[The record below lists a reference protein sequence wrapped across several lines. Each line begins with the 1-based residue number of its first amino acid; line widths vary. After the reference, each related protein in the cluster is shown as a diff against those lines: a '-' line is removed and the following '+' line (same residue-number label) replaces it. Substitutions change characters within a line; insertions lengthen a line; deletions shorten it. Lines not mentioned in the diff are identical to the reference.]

1 MVRNEDVKAI
11 DTERVGRIQEA
22 FDSYGEK
29 LAYDDKWM
37 VAGLIG
43 LTINR
48 PNFTADGETVFNL
61 PLSLDLEPDDDPMTC
76 YELAYML
83 TRDPFRFVLPAKKG
97 WNFIS
102 FDPRHQNHR
111 KSPRVALAEL
121 LQAGE
126 SEDRVYKYRRRA
138 GNDFVISLL
147 RMGLLEQWYDNN
159 SPETD
164 GIYAGLYH
172 GVKVIVINALT
183 GEQTG
188 LYEDTIEEIIRLRE
202 AGKIDIT
209 DQELKDH
216 SVSVVS

>member
-1 MVRNEDVKAI
+1 MVRDEDVKAI

-22 FDSYGEK
+22 FDSYGKK
-29 LAYDDKWM
+29 LAEDDKWM

-61 PLSLDLEPDDDPMTC
+61 PFSLDLKPEDDPITC
-76 YELAYML
+76 NELAYML
-83 TRDPFRFVLPAKKG
+83 TRDPFRFVLPAKEG

-121 LQAGE
+121 LQADE

-159 SPETD
+159 SAETD

-172 GVKVIVINALT
+172 GVKVIVINALA

-188 LYEDTIEEIIRLRE
+188 LYPDSIEEIIRLRE
-202 AGKIDIT
+202 AGKIYIT
-209 DQELKDH
+209 NQELEDH
-216 SVSVVS
+216 RV

>member
-1 MVRNEDVKAI
+1 MVRDEDVKAI

-126 SEDRVYKYRRRA
+126 SEDRVYEYRRRA

-147 RMGLLEQWYDNN
+147 RMGLLKQWYDNN
-159 SPETD
+159 STETD

-172 GVKVIVINALT
+172 GVKVIVLNALT
-183 GEQTG
+183 GIQTG
-188 LYEDTIEEIIRLRE
+188 LYPDSIEEIRRLKE
-202 AGKIDIT
+202 EG
-209 DQELKDH
+209 
-216 SVSVVS
+216 SVVIMDDELRDFII